1 MQPFPRSGVIPR
13 GRNLAPVTRRRVPM
27 TSVVDPYTVQL
38 SRQGIS
44 MHQAAIMQFERTV
57 REFARWRA
65 VPEDARS
72 PAPGWWWGAALDALG
87 TPQTMPPDWCARL
100 ELPLDASF
108 DDGARL
114 LLENLADQTALPWP
128 GGFSDG
134 VNHTEPPQMEI

>member
-1 MQPFPRSGVIPR
+1 
-13 GRNLAPVTRRRVPM
+13 M
-27 TSVVDPYTVQL
+27 TPVVDPYTVQ
-38 SRQGIS
+38 SPSQGIS
-44 MHQAAIMQFERTV
+44 MHQAAILQFERTV

-65 VPEDARS
+65 VPEDDRS
-72 PAPGWWWGAALDALG
+72 PAPGWWWGAALDAVG
-87 TPQTMPPDWCARL
+87 MPQVMPPDWCARL

-134 VNHTEPPQMEI
+134 VKHTEPPQMEI